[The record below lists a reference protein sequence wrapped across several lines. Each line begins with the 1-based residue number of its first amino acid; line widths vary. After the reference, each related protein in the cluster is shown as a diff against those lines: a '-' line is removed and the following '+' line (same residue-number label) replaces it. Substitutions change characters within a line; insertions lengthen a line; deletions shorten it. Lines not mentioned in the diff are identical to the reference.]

1 MAGSIILPGKMSV
14 EYCYGAA
21 VWPFTVSTFRISAQG
36 VNVHLASG
44 KFSSLNTCN
53 SINFFSV
60 YISMD
65 YSGHKYVKVLHVLY
79 CISCV
84 FRRRLDWYIDLP
96 T

>member
-1 MAGSIILPGKMSV
+1 MAGSIIFPGKMSV
-14 EYCYGAA
+14 ECCYGAA
-21 VWPFTVSTFRISAQG
+21 VWPFTVPTFLISNQG
-36 VNVHLASG
+36 VNVHFASG

-53 SINFFSV
+53 NINFFSV

-65 YSGHKYVKVLHVLY
+65 CSGHKYVKVLHVLY
-79 CISCV
+79 NISCV